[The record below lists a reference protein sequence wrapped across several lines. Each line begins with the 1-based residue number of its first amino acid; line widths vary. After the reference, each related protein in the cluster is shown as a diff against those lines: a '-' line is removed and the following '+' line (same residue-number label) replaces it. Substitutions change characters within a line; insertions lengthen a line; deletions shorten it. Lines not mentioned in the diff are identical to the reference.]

1 MVFQN
6 LGPEKAPIC
15 ISFYRPSLNTSIAR
29 RLSCCIS
36 VFAEPTVVK
45 ARAEKLEESSRSRRN
60 CKHVYFLLTST
71 AAVAADM
78 LYSLTADP
86 ADAAIMQSQ
95 GLFRGSLYR
104 QTEQKQPVAKWVHCD
119 THMQCYMWSQLLHN
133 HVFTKHG
140 ARGCGVR
147 KPQLSWL
154 ICCLLTTLKG
164 FPCGSAGKE
173 STCSAGDLGLILGLG
188 RSPGA
193 RKGYPL

>member
-95 GLFRGSLYR
+95 GLSGGAYIGKQNKSSLWPSEYI
-104 QTEQKQPVAKWVHCD
+104 V
-119 THMQCYMWSQLLHN
+119 TH
-133 HVFTKHG
+133 
-140 ARGCGVR
+140 
-147 KPQLSWL
+147 
-154 ICCLLTTLKG
+154 I
-164 FPCGSAGKE
+164 
-173 STCSAGDLGLILGLG
+173 CSAICDLNCYITTYLQNMGQEAVG
-188 RSPGA
+188 
-193 RKGYPL
+193 